1 LRGNWPIVR
10 GSVRATY
17 RLAKDFVVEEAGRR
31 YVIDHDRVALN
42 VKNFANK
49 RYFVPANGAGDF
61 VGEGLG
67 AYLTI
72 KHHQ

>member
-1 LRGNWPIVR
+1 M
-10 GSVRATY
+10 
-17 RLAKDFVVEEAGRR
+17 
-31 YVIDHDRVALN
+31 IDHDRVALN

-49 RYFVPANGAGDF
+49 RYFVPANSAGDF